1 MMVGVCLCRI
11 VAVVIM
17 VLFGNDMMRYVV
29 SLGVY
34 LFRAG

>member
-1 MMVGVCLCRI
+1 MIVGVCLCRI

-17 VLFGNDMMRYVV
+17 VLFGNDMMRSLVR
-29 SLGVY
+29 LGVC